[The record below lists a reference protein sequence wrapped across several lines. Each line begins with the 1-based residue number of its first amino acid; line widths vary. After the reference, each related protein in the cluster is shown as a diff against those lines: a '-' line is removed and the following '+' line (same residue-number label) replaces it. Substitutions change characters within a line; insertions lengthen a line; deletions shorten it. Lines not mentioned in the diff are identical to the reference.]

1 MRRASGARSRT
12 PPPLT
17 LPTFHRTPALMSAA
31 LMTKPMRAAPARRV
45 ASRRSVAPRALS
57 DVNVVIGGGK

>member
-1 MRRASGARSRT
+1 
-12 PPPLT
+12 
-17 LPTFHRTPALMSAA
+17 MSAA